1 MYYTKVIESE
11 VRVKVKTTI
20 LTTEGKEPS
29 PIEYELDDSDIWNS
43 LGTVL
48 YEHETKE
55 LEIVN
60 AKLESVNAIS
70 NNDIIVDCTWFG
82 KIAKGLIYGN
92 NKKIKL
98 GRQITCKPTAE
109 NVPLREQGVLLDAQ
123 DGISYF
129 KTIFDGVLFLEYF
142 NNICKKELENIFIDL
157 DYAFGFKKGADEL
170 DTISLETFQKL
181 INMFCDNMKLIFGNQ
196 IPPIIFPELTENK
209 EWYEYC

>member
-1 MYYTKVIESE
+1 MKI
-11 VRVKVKTTI
+11 KTTI
-20 LTTEGKEPS
+20 LTTEDKEPS
-29 PIEYELDDSDIWNS
+29 LIKYELDDSDIWNS
-43 LGTVL
+43 LGTAL
-48 YEHETKE
+48 YEHGTKE

-82 KIAKGLIYGN
+82 KIAEGLIYRN
-92 NKKIKL
+92 DKKIKL

-129 KTIFDGVLFLEYF
+129 KTIFDGILFLEYF
-142 NNICKKELENIFIDL
+142 NNICKKEFENIFIDL

-170 DTISLETFQKL
+170 DTISLATFQKL
-181 INMFCDNMKLIFGNQ
+181 INVFGENMK
-196 IPPIIFPELTENK
+196 
-209 EWYEYC
+209 

>member
-1 MYYTKVIESE
+1 MKI
-11 VRVKVKTTI
+11 KTTI

-29 PIEYELDDSDIWNS
+29 SIEYELDDSDIWNS
-43 LGTVL
+43 LGTAL
-48 YEHETKE
+48 YEHGTKE

-70 NNDIIVDCTWFG
+70 NNDISVDFTWFG

-92 NKKIKL
+92 TKKIKL

-109 NVPLREQGVLLDAQ
+109 NVSLREQGVLLDVA
-123 DGISYF
+123 DSISDF

-196 IPPIIFPELTENK
+196 IPPIIFPELNENK

>member
-1 MYYTKVIESE
+1 MKI
-11 VRVKVKTTI
+11 KTTI

-43 LGTVL
+43 LGTAL
-48 YEHETKE
+48 YEHGTKE
-55 LEIVN
+55 LEI
-60 AKLESVNAIS
+60 VNAIS

-82 KIAKGLIYGN
+82 KIAEGLIYRN
-92 NKKIKL
+92 DKKIKL

-129 KTIFDGVLFLEYF
+129 KTIFDGILFLEYF
-142 NNICKKELENIFIDL
+142 NNICKKEFENIFIDL

-196 IPPIIFPELTENK
+196 IPPIIFPELNENK